1 MSVENVV
8 GSVTATAVAGVGPIP
23 PAPVAAPAVPVA
35 GPPPPAAAPPA
46 APPAP
51 VGVTLTP
58 EQWAAYTS
66 TQTRLAELESAEQK
80 RAAEA
85 RETEIKALQ
94 AKGQIEQAF
103 ALQRQQAET
112 QLETERKKLR
122 DIEDR
127 AKRYALDGELG
138 RALSSHQLVT
148 GGAEHLTKLLRDEL
162 QIEAQGDSF
171 VVRSKD
177 FRPVGEFIGSML
189 GRPEYSCFVRAQ
201 NPAGGT
207 AGGTAVQSP
216 HTAAANPAA
225 TVQPRNLGDAIALQ
239 MANIAKQQAANATLT
254 GGSALSED
262 GVITR
267 EKAAGFGLRPLARQA

>member
-1 MSVENVV
+1 MSAE
-8 GSVTATAVAGVGPIP
+8 ATVISAAAVAGVGPIP
-23 PAPVAAPAVPVA
+23 PAPVAAAVPVA
-35 GPPPPAAAPPA
+35 GPPPVAAPA
-46 APPAP
+46 APAAP

-66 TQTRLAELESAEQK
+66 TQSRLAELESAEQK

-138 RALSSHQLVT
+138 RALSGHQLVT
-148 GGAEHLTKLLRDEL
+148 GGAEHLTKLLRDEF
-162 QIEAQGDSF
+162 QVEAQGDSF

-201 NPAGGT
+201 NPGGGT
-207 AGGTAVQSP
+207 AGGTTVQSP

-225 TVQPRNLGDAIALQ
+225 AVQPRNLGDAIALQ
-239 MANIAKQQAANATLT
+239 MAGIAKQHAANATSS
-254 GGSALSED
+254 GGSVLAED
-262 GVITR
+262 GSITR
-267 EKAAGFGLRPLARQA
+267 ERAAGFGLRPLSRQA